1 MKKWKRARTGVFLC
15 HCGKNIAETVDVE
28 KITEQIG
35 SREGIVHSES
45 YLYMCSDPGQKLLEN
60 AIRLKGLDNVVV
72 ACCTA
77 NLHENTFRKAAERAG
92 LNPHLLEI
100 ANIREQCSWV
110 HPDKKEATAK
120 AAKII
125 DAVIQKAERNESLS
139 PIKVPVTR
147 RALVIGAGVAG
158 IQAALDI
165 ADSGYETILVEKR
178 ATIGGHM
185 AQLSET
191 FPTLDCSQCILTP
204 KMVQA
209 SRHPNIKLLANAEIE
224 EVSGYVGNFK
234 VRIRQKP
241 PYVDPDK
248 CTLCGKCAEVC
259 PVSVPSEFDE
269 GLALRK
275 AIYLPFA
282 QAVPSTYTLDESS
295 CLGLHPLRCENCRT
309 ACNTEGPAAIS
320 YDRRPIDYEEEVGAI
335 VLATGYSLYDKEKIG
350 EYGYGEILDVI
361 DGLQFERLL
370 SASGPTQGEIRRPS
384 DGKIPKE
391 VVFVLC
397 VGSRDP
403 ENHLSYCSKICCMYS
418 TKHALLYKHQVPD
431 GQAYVFFMD
440 IRTAGKGYEEFYQ
453 NVAENE
459 KVAYIRGR
467 VSKIFQEKDKVM
479 VWGVD
484 TLSGRRV
491 EIAADMV
498 VLATAIKPSPES
510 KDISQLIHV
519 AVDEYG
525 FFKEAHPKL
534 RPVET
539 LTHGVFLAGA
549 AQAPRDIP
557 DVVAQASGAASKV
570 ISLLSSPE
578 LEHEPIVA
586 KVDEY
591 LCTGCNTCVPMC
603 PYQAISLNEEIGKA
617 EVNEASCEGCGI
629 CIVACPT
636 GATKL
641 TNQRT
646 YQIIEM
652 IDSLLNG
659 QKTTA

>member
-1 MKKWKRARTGVFLC
+1 MEIWKRTRTGVFVC
-15 HCGKNIAETVDVE
+15 HCGKNIAGTVDVE
-28 KITEQIG
+28 KLAKEAGEKTDVVE
-35 SREGIVHSES
+35 SVS

-60 AIRLKGLDNVVV
+60 AIRSKGLDNVVI
-72 ACCTA
+72 ACCSA
-77 NLHENTFRKAAERAG
+77 NLHEDTFRKAAERAG
-92 LNPHLLEI
+92 LNPYLVEI

-110 HPDKKEATAK
+110 HPDRKKGTEK
-120 AAKII
+120 ARKII
-125 DAVIQKAERNESLS
+125 DAVITKSEHNQALI
-139 PIKVPVTR
+139 PLKVPVTR
-147 RALVIGAGVAG
+147 KALVIGAGIAG

-165 ADSGYETILVEKR
+165 ADAGYETLLVEKR

-204 KMVQA
+204 KMVQV
-209 SRHPNIKLLANAEIE
+209 SRHPKIKLITNAEIE
-224 EVSGYVGNFK
+224 DVSGYVGNFK
-234 VRIRQKP
+234 VKINLKP
-241 PYVDPDK
+241 MYVDPDK
-248 CTLCGKCAEVC
+248 CTLCGECATVC

-269 GLALRK
+269 GLSMRK
-275 AIYLPFA
+275 AIYMPFA
-282 QAVPSTYTLDESS
+282 QAVPSTYTLDEST

-309 ACNTEGPAAIS
+309 ACNKEGPGAIN
-320 YDRRPIDYEEEVGAI
+320 YDVRPIIIEEDIGAI
-335 VLATGYSLYDKEKIG
+335 VIATGYALYDKEKIG
-350 EYGYGEILDVI
+350 EYGYGENLDVI

-370 SASGPTQGEIRRPS
+370 SASGPTQGEVRRPS
-384 DGKIPKE
+384 DGKIPKD

-453 NVAENE
+453 NVAEKE
-459 KVAYIRGR
+459 KVVYIRGR
-467 VSKIFQEKDKVM
+467 VSKIFKDGDKTM

-484 TLSGRRV
+484 TLSGKRV
-491 EIAADMV
+491 EIPADMV
-498 VLATAIKPSPES
+498 VLATGIKSSPEA
-510 KDISQLIHV
+510 KDISMLLHA
-519 AVDEYG
+519 AVDESG

-539 LTHGVFLAGA
+539 LNHGIFLAGA
-549 AQAPRDIP
+549 AQGPRDIP
-557 DVVAQASGAASKV
+557 EVVAQASGAASKV
-570 ISLLSSPE
+570 ISLLTSPE

-591 LCTGCNTCVPMC
+591 LCTGCGTCVEMC
-603 PYQAISLNEEIGKA
+603 PYEALALNEITGKA
-617 EVNEASCEGCGI
+617 IANTAKCEGCGI

-641 TNQRT
+641 NNQRT
-646 YQIIEM
+646 FQIMKM
-652 IDSLLNG
+652 IDSFFQEKML
-659 QKTTA
+659 A